1 VKACKKQQRKAQPL
15 QEPVQEEEEWDEEED
30 SLGDSCTDSTEEKE
44 EEEDLLVAVAQG
56 RWASLD
62 DRGRRELLSLSLQD
76 VYTVAMGRVCH
87 QHKKVVATA
96 EDQWDAFHGGD
107 SLRLSVQE
115 GHVHFAEDLLEG
127 DAQGLWSLI
136 SEAGGHVL
144 LEKPSFEDGPTPCE
158 ICEGYS
164 YTSIM
169 QGSTL
174 SLLLARTTDG
184 LCLLRLIRGVVL
196 DGVYAASA
204 PCQAEEILPL

>member
-1 VKACKKQQRKAQPL
+1 
-15 QEPVQEEEEWDEEED
+15 
-30 SLGDSCTDSTEEKE
+30 
-44 EEEDLLVAVAQG
+44 
-56 RWASLD
+56 
-62 DRGRRELLSLSLQD
+62 
-76 VYTVAMGRVCH
+76 
-87 QHKKVVATA
+87 
-96 EDQWDAFHGGD
+96 
-107 SLRLSVQE
+107 VQE

-174 SLLLARTTDG
+174 SLLLARTT
-184 LCLLRLIRGVVL
+184 GVVL
-196 DGVYAASA
+196 DGGYAASA